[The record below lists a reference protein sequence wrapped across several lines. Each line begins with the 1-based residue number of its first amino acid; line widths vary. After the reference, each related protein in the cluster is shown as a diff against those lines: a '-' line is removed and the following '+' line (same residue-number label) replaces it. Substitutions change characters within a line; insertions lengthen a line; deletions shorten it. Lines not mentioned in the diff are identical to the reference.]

1 MEPKPI
7 GSDNCMR
14 EGIETKP
21 LPLLDIGNIDL
32 VNKNPSPLRTMKTM
46 SKPRQ
51 FRNALIGNQT
61 QRVKGTSKPNKYRN
75 TQFAATGR
83 QSFVVGVGD
92 LVEDD
97 ERDSF
102 IDGDEDDNFDTR
114 SARSKAMSI
123 RSGVSRTK
131 RNTLQAKMASLNK
144 AENQSIKSSKKDR
157 RSPLRTKREEE

>member
-1 MEPKPI
+1 M
-7 GSDNCMR
+7 
-14 EGIETKP
+14 
-21 LPLLDIGNIDL
+21 
-32 VNKNPSPLRTMKTM
+32 
-46 SKPRQ
+46 
-51 FRNALIGNQT
+51 
-61 QRVKGTSKPNKYRN
+61 
-75 TQFAATGR
+75 
-83 QSFVVGVGD
+83 GD
-92 LVEDD
+92 LCEED

>member
-1 MEPKPI
+1 
-7 GSDNCMR
+7 MR

-32 VNKNPSPLRTMKTM
+32 VTKSPSPLRTMKTM

-51 FRNALIGNQT
+51 FRNTLIGSQT
-61 QRVKGTSKPNKYRN
+61 TRIKGTSKPSKQRN

-83 QSFVVGVGD
+83 QSFVVGVAD

-131 RNTLQAKMASLNK
+131 RNALQAKMANK

>member
-1 MEPKPI
+1 
-7 GSDNCMR
+7 MR

-46 SKPRQ
+46 NNKPRG
-51 FRNALIGNQT
+51 FRSTIMGNQT
-61 QRVKGTSKPNKYRN
+61 QRVKGTSKPSKRRD

-92 LVEDD
+92 LMEED

-157 RSPLRTKREEE
+157 RSPLRSKREEE

>member
-1 MEPKPI
+1 M
-7 GSDNCMR
+7 GVA
-14 EGIETKP
+14 
-21 LPLLDIGNIDL
+21 DL
-32 VNKNPSPLRTMKTM
+32 
-46 SKPRQ
+46 
-51 FRNALIGNQT
+51 I
-61 QRVKGTSKPNKYRN
+61 
-75 TQFAATGR
+75 
-83 QSFVVGVGD
+83 
-92 LVEDD
+92 EDD

-131 RNTLQAKMASLNK
+131 RNTLQAKMALNK

>member
-1 MEPKPI
+1 M
-7 GSDNCMR
+7 
-14 EGIETKP
+14 
-21 LPLLDIGNIDL
+21 
-32 VNKNPSPLRTMKTM
+32 
-46 SKPRQ
+46 
-51 FRNALIGNQT
+51 
-61 QRVKGTSKPNKYRN
+61 
-75 TQFAATGR
+75 
-83 QSFVVGVGD
+83 GD
-92 LVEDD
+92 LCEED

-131 RNTLQAKMASLNK
+131 RNTLQAKMANLNK

>member
-1 MEPKPI
+1 
-7 GSDNCMR
+7 
-14 EGIETKP
+14 
-21 LPLLDIGNIDL
+21 
-32 VNKNPSPLRTMKTM
+32 MKTM
-46 SKPRQ
+46 NNKPRG
-51 FRNALIGNQT
+51 FRSTIMGNQT
-61 QRVKGTSKPNKYRN
+61 QRVKGTSKPSKRRD

-92 LVEDD
+92 LMEED

-144 AENQSIKSSKKDR
+144 AEN
-157 RSPLRTKREEE
+157 

>member
-32 VNKNPSPLRTMKTM
+32 INKNPSPLRTMKTM

-51 FRNALIGNQT
+51 FRNTHIGSQT
-61 QRVKGTSKPNKYRN
+61 TRIKGTSKPSKQRN

-83 QSFVVGVGD
+83 QSFVVGVAD
-92 LVEDD
+92 LIEDD

-131 RNTLQAKMASLNK
+131 RNTLQAKMALNK